1 MEFMMEQNVFES
13 KLIEMFPDILDSG
26 VVSRTQIVD
35 TMNALNTTKYPNWL
49 MTNKVGRGLYAI
61 AGGNAVRK
69 VVEQEVVE
77 NSVNKPTYITEATVA
92 APIVDGNYVA
102 WGNHTDV
109 EAIIKSKLFH
119 PIYITGPTGN
129 GKSTMVEQICAKQ
142 KTPLIRV
149 NLNATDD
156 EDKLIASK
164 TLVDG
169 NVVIED
175 GPVVIAMRKGIP
187 ILIDEIDAG
196 GANLLMCLQGVL
208 EGKPL
213 YIKAK
218 NEIVY
223 PQVGFNVIATA
234 NTKGKGSDD
243 GRYIGTNVLNEAFL
257 ERFAIVFEQ
266 EYPGQKVEAKI
277 VTNLMKSLNCLDGE
291 FTSVLIKWAD
301 AIRRTFEDGG
311 VDETIT
317 TRRLVHIVK
326 NFAIYKDKRKA
337 VQLAVNRFDSHTKDA
352 FLDLFDKVSAD
363 PTSVEAPAP
372 IEETPADGITI

>member
-1 MEFMMEQNVFES
+1 MNQEVFES
-13 KLIEMFPDILDSG
+13 KLFEMFPD
-26 VVSRTQIVD
+26 VVTSRVVTRKQITE
-35 TMNALNTTKYPNWL
+35 TMSALGTDKYPKWIID
-49 MTNKVGRGLYAI
+49 NKVGRGLYAI
-61 AGGNAVRK
+61 AGGNAVATHTHEVETNVRK
-69 VVEQEVVE
+69 
-77 NSVNKPTYITEATVA
+77 SVYVTEATVE
-92 APIVDGNYVA
+92 APVLDHNYVA
-102 WGNHTDV
+102 WGNHSDV
-109 EAIIKSKLFH
+109 DAIIKSKIFH

-129 GKSTMVEQICAKQ
+129 GKSTMVEQICAKH
-142 KTPLIRV
+142 KIPLIRV

-156 EDKLIASK
+156 EDKLIATK

-169 NVVIED
+169 NVVVED

-213 YIKAK
+213 YIKSK
-218 NEIVY
+218 NEIVH
-223 PQVGFNVIATA
+223 PTTGFNVIATA

-266 EYPGQKVEAKI
+266 DYPTTKIESKI
-277 VTNLMKSLNCLDGE
+277 VTNLMKSYNCLDGE

-326 NFAIYKDKRKA
+326 NFAIYKDKRKS
-337 VQLAVNRFDSHTKDA
+337 VQLAINRFDSHTKDA

-363 PTSVEAPAP
+363 PSADVMAPAEQVDQP
-372 IEETPADGITI
+372 KVNEEVPF

>member
-1 MEFMMEQNVFES
+1 MEFVMNQEVFES
-13 KLIEMFPDILDSG
+13 KLFEMFPDIRDSG

-35 TMNALNTTKYPNWL
+35 TMNALKTTKYPNWL

-61 AGGNAVRK
+61 AGGNTVRK

-77 NSVNKPTYITEATVA
+77 NDVKKPTYITEATVA
-92 APIVDGNYVA
+92 APIVDSNYVA

-223 PQVGFNVIATA
+223 PQTGFNVIATA

-363 PTSVEAPAP
+363 PTSVEAPLP
-372 IEETPADGITI
+372 VESNNEVSI

>member
-1 MEFMMEQNVFES
+1 MDKDLFES
-13 KLIEMFPDILDSG
+13 KLFAMFPDVAESNVI
-26 VVSRTQIVD
+26 SRTQITDV
-35 TMNALNTTKYPNWL
+35 MSALGTTKFPTWL
-49 MTNKVGRGLYAI
+49 MVDKVGRGLYAI

-69 VVEQEVVE
+69 VVEQEIE
-77 NSVNKPTYITEATVA
+77 SVMKPTYITEATVA
-92 APIVDGNYVA
+92 APIVDSNYVA

-109 EAIIKSKLFH
+109 EAIVKSKLFH

-142 KTPLIRV
+142 KVPLIRV

-223 PQVGFNVIATA
+223 PTKGFNVIATA

-277 VTNLMKSLNCLDGE
+277 VTNIMKSLDCLDGE

-337 VQLAVNRFDSHTKDA
+337 VQLAINRFDTHTKDA
-352 FLDLFDKVSAD
+352 FMDLFDKVSAEPVAAIAVPVTED
-363 PTSVEAPAP
+363 SDKVLD
-372 IEETPADGITI
+372 I

>member
-1 MEFMMEQNVFES
+1 MNQALFETT
-13 KLIEMFPDILDSG
+13 LFEMFPDVATSG
-26 VVSRTQIVD
+26 TVSRKQITDV
-35 TMNALNTTKYPNWL
+35 MAKLNTTKYPNWL
-49 MTNKVGRGLYAI
+49 MSNKVGRGLYAI
-61 AGGNAVRK
+61 AGGHAVAA
-69 VVEQEVVE
+69 VEQEPVMSDVK
-77 NSVNKPTYITEATVA
+77 KPVYITEATVA
-92 APIVDGNYVA
+92 APQPDPNYVA
-102 WGNHTDV
+102 WGNHSDV
-109 EAIIKSKLFH
+109 DAIIKSKLFH

-129 GKSTMVEQICAKQ
+129 GKSTMVEQICAKH
-142 KTPLIRV
+142 KIPLIRV
-149 NLNATDD
+149 NLNSTDD

-169 NVVIED
+169 NVVVED

-196 GANLLMCLQGVL
+196 SANLLMCLQGVL

-213 YIKAK
+213 YVKSK

-223 PQVGFNVIATA
+223 PSVGFNVIATA

-266 EYPGQKVEAKI
+266 EYPGSKI
-277 VTNLMKSLNCLDGE
+277 EGKIINNLMKSLNCVDTD
-291 FTSVLIKWAD
+291 FTAILIKWAD

-326 NFAIYKDKRKA
+326 NFAIYKDKRKS
-337 VQLAVNRFDSHTKDA
+337 VQLAVNRFDAHTKDA
-352 FLDLFDKVSAD
+352 FLDLFDKVSTEPDQAAQA
-363 PTSVEAPAP
+363 PLEAPAVK
-372 IEETPADGITI
+372 EREVEF

>member
-1 MEFMMEQNVFES
+1 MDKVAFES
-13 KLIEMFPDILDSG
+13 KMLEMFPDVATIG
-26 VVSRTQIVD
+26 TVTRKQITE
-35 TMNALNTTKYPNWL
+35 TMAALGTDKYPSWIIN
-49 MTNKVGRGLYAI
+49 NKVGRGLYAI
-61 AGGNAVRK
+61 AGSNVMTKQVEVEEPVRK
-69 VVEQEVVE
+69 SFYV
-77 NSVNKPTYITEATVA
+77 TEATVE
-92 APIVDGNYVA
+92 PPVVDHNYVA
-102 WGNHTDV
+102 WGNHSDV
-109 EAIIKSKLFH
+109 DAIIKSKIFH

-129 GKSTMVEQICAKQ
+129 GKSTMVEQICAKH
-142 KTPLIRV
+142 KIPLIRV

-156 EDKLIASK
+156 EDKLIATKS
-164 TLVDG
+164 LVDG
-169 NVVIED
+169 NVVVED

-187 ILIDEIDAG
+187 VLIDEIDAG

-213 YIKAK
+213 YLKAK

-223 PQVGFNVIATA
+223 PATGFNVIATA

-266 EYPGQKVEAKI
+266 DYPSTKIESKI
-277 VTNLMKSLNCLDGE
+277 VTNLMKHYNCLDGE

-326 NFAIYKDKRKA
+326 NFAIYKDKRKS

-363 PTSVEAPAP
+363 PNGELNPAP
-372 IEETPADGITI
+372 VQPTAADEEVPF